1 MTHLIKYLKSL
12 SVLVIAIVIFNLLTT
27 ETKSQENFTSSQSQ
41 TVFDSSK
48 VQFVGNFPFGPSYAV
63 EYDSIRNILFVGS
76 GGGVYIVDVSNPL
89 DPQKLSENIHTRG
102 VVKNIFYD
110 YAEKHLY
117 IAASSA
123 GIEIWDVS
131 DLANPYFINRFADD
145 IYPVDV
151 CITGVSYVKFVYVA
165 CASGL
170 KIYSSSTSNPVLMG
184 GLDTP
189 GTPNKIFRSSHYVYI
204 ADGSDGGLRIIDVT
218 NIFNPTETGF
228 LNTYN
233 AKSVFVLANYAYVA
247 DGTAGLKII
256 DISNPVSPIQVGFA
270 PSEDIAMDVVVIDYD
285 FGRYAFVADGGG
297 LICYLVSNPSSPYKV
312 GEKISTSNL
321 ASAICT
327 SSSSYAFVSD
337 WQGGVKIIDI
347 SYPYTLES
355 LSNISTPG
363 FARGVFVSG
372 NYAYLS
378 DGSNG
383 LRLIDIND
391 PQHPFEKSF
400 YDTPG
405 NAYKTIISGSILGK
419 YAWIADGI
427 AGLRILN
434 VTNSLNP
441 IEEGFYDTPG
451 EALSVYLFGYAYIAD
466 ASSGLR
472 IINISNRTNPYEVGY
487 YDTPGRAQG
496 VFISG
501 SYAYIAD
508 GFSGLRIIN
517 ISNPAAPTETGFFD
531 TNGYTQD
538 VQVAGNYAYL
548 AENYGGL
555 RIINISNPSAPFEVG
570 FYNPTGADY
579 DGIFISGSYAYISDA
594 NAGLRIIEI
603 SSPTNPTLAG
613 YYKTPGI
620 TFDVFVSD
628 SSVYLACEETGL
640 QIYTLPGI
648 TDVKNERS
656 SAKTLPNELYLSQ
669 NYPNPFN
676 PSTTISFSVPTT
688 AFTTLKIFDELGREI
703 AVLIDKELSAGDY
716 SIEFNAKNLP
726 SGVYIYSLKSG
737 NFNDSKKLLLL
748 K

>member
-12 SVLVIAIVIFNLLTT
+12 SVFIIAILIFNLLTT
-27 ETKSQENFTSSQSQ
+27 ETKSQEKFTNSQSQ
-41 TVFDSSK
+41 TIFDSSK

-63 EYDSIRNILFVGS
+63 EYDSIRNILFAGS
-76 GGGVYIVDVSNPL
+76 GGGVYIVDVSNPSN
-89 DPQKLSENIHTRG
+89 PQKLSEGIHTRG
-102 VVKNIFYD
+102 VVRNIFYD

-131 DLANPYFINRFADD
+131 DLANPYFINRFAED

-151 CITGVSYVKFVYVA
+151 CITGVSFVKFVYVA

-189 GTPNKIFRSSHYVYI
+189 GTPNKIFRYSHYAYL
-204 ADGSDGGLRIIDVT
+204 ATGSNGGLRIIDIT
-218 NIFNPTETGF
+218 NVLNPVETGF
-228 LNTYN
+228 LDTYN

-256 DISNPVSPIQVGFA
+256 DISNPAAPTQVGYA
-270 PSEDIAMDVVVIDYD
+270 PSEDVAVDVVVMDYG
-285 FGRYAFVADGGG
+285 FGKYAFVADGGG
-297 LICYLVSNPSSPYKV
+297 LICYIVSNPSSPYKV
-312 GEKISTSNL
+312 GEKIPSSNL
-321 ASAICT
+321 AAALCT
-327 SSSSYAFVSD
+327 SGTSYAFVSESQD
-337 WQGGVKIIDI
+337 GVKIIDI
-347 SYPYTLES
+347 SYPYTLEG
-355 LSNISTPG
+355 LNNISTPG
-363 FARGVFVSG
+363 FANGVIVS
-372 NYAYLS
+372 NDYAYLA

-383 LRLIDIND
+383 LRIININD
-391 PQHPFEKSF
+391 PKHPFEKSF

-405 NAYKTIISGSILGK
+405 NAYKTMISGSILGK
-419 YAWIADGI
+419 YAWVADGL

-434 VTNSLNP
+434 VTNSSNP
-441 IEEGFYDTPG
+441 FEEGFFDTPG
-451 EALSVYLFGYAYIAD
+451 EALAVYLYGYAYVAD

-472 IINISNRTNPYEVGY
+472 IIDISNRAHPFEVGFF
-487 YDTPGRAQG
+487 DTPGRAQG
-496 VFISG
+496 VVISG
-501 SYAYIAD
+501 NYAYIAD
-508 GFSGLRIIN
+508 GFSGLRIID

-531 TNGYTQD
+531 TNGYCQD
-538 VQVAGNYAYL
+538 VQVVGNYAYL
-548 AENYGGL
+548 AEEYDGL
-555 RIINISNPSAPFEVG
+555 RIINISNPSAPFEAG
-570 FYNPTGADY
+570 FYNPTDADY
-579 DGIFISGSYAYISDA
+579 TAIFISGSYAYISDFF
-594 NAGLRIIEI
+594 AGLRILEI

-613 YYKTPGI
+613 YYKKPGI
-620 TFDVFVSD
+620 ALDVFVSD

-648 TDVKNERS
+648 TDVKNEIR
-656 SAKTLPNELYLSQ
+656 SAKILPNQLFLSQ

-703 AVLIDKELSAGDY
+703 AVLIDKELSAGEH

-726 SGVYIYSLKSG
+726 SGVYIYRLQSG
-737 NFNDSKKLLLL
+737 NFNAGKKLLLL